1 MKLSVFPKSIALPK
15 SAEEKASQARFVSK
29 PYKPEVK
36 EFTTEDDLIELV
48 TNYAYSPFIF
58 QEYRRESD
66 FLSTDLVVFDIDEKM
81 KIEEAEKIINEL
93 QLTCLCLPSTS
104 HSEEHHKFRLI
115 FPLSRTISDPDDF
128 RATYA
133 KLAENFPVDPQTKDL
148 CRFYYGSRMTAGF
161 WLEGSLLTPVHSKKP
176 EKRDRKDYDQT
187 ERVTVGKSLE
197 ELVQAL
203 YDEPRER
210 IPEGIAYF
218 LENAP
223 DNLQGEMFKASNSF
237 LFSAALAGLEEDRI
251 KTVFYSLYKYEVTNK
266 VRYTVD
272 KIIKEGYDER
282 EEQEE
287 L

>member
-29 PYKPEVK
+29 PYKPEVRQ
-36 EFTTEDDLIELV
+36 FTTEDDLIELV
-48 TNYAYSPFIF
+48 TNFAYSPFIF
-58 QEYRRESD
+58 KEYRRESD

-81 KIEEAEKIINEL
+81 KIEEAEKVINEL

-104 HSEEHHKFRLI
+104 HSEEHHKFRLL
-115 FPLSRTISDPDDF
+115 FPLSRTISDPDEF

-133 KLAENFPVDPQTKDL
+133 KLAENFPVDPACKDV

-161 WLEGSLLTPVHSKKP
+161 WLDGSLLTPVRP
-176 EKRDRKDYDQT
+176 EKPQNRDRKDFDQT
-187 ERVTVGKSLE
+187 ERVTVGESLE

-203 YDEPRER
+203 YSESRER
-210 IPEGIAYF
+210 IPESIAYF

-223 DNLQGEMFKASNSF
+223 DNLEGEMFMRANSF
-237 LFSAALAGLEEDRI
+237 LFSCALAGLEEERI
-251 KTVFYSLYKYEVTNK
+251 KLVFYSLYKYEVTSK

-272 KIIKEGYDER
+272 KIIQEGYETR
-282 EEQEE
+282 EEM
-287 L
+287 